1 MNGTVI
7 ALDFGGEEGMA
18 VEHEAEDGDGD
29 GGDVGPL
36 FGAPF
41 WKVERVTYDDV
52 PENTRKY
59 IIKTSNIGSWKLV

>member
-1 MNGTVI
+1 
-7 ALDFGGEEGMA
+7 MA